1 MKLEWRGQ
9 DKLMSKFERNIKLEM
24 AKKIVKHHGAEMENR
39 MKHEAS
45 FNRGY
50 QTGQTKRSIKNTIT
64 NGGLTTTTRPDT
76 DYASYLEYGTRFMS
90 EQPFV
95 RPAHN
100 VQKELFKD
108 DMDRLV

>member
-1 MKLEWRGQ
+1 
-9 DKLMSKFERNIKLEM
+9 MSKFERNIKLEM
-24 AKKIVKHHGAEMENR
+24 AKKIVKHHGAEMEKR
-39 MKHEAS
+39 MKQEAS

-50 QTGQTKRSIKNTIT
+50 QTGQTKRSVFASFT
-64 NGGLTTTTRPDT
+64 NDGLMTLVKPTT
-76 DYASYLEYGTRFMS
+76 DYAPYLEYGTRFMS

-95 RPAHN
+95 RPTHN